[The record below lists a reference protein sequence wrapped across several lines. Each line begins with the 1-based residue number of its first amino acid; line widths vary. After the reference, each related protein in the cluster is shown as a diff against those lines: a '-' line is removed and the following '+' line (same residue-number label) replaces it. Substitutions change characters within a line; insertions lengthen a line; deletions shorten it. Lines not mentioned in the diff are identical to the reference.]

1 VPEPSFIS
9 RPLCVRSAAF
19 RRSFFSAEKKDRLKA
34 ALRARGA
41 LLLTALA
48 FACALG
54 APHVR
59 GEPIWEKSL
68 TEYIGH
74 HWTGELL
81 HYRVETERPIP
92 KECHLVASEASG
104 ESRPVPCQ
112 ISNPSTDKEK
122 GVHSCD
128 LHCLLDLEPYQAL
141 KLELLPGKAPGELG
155 EPLPVQI
162 TDCAL
167 QITDS
172 GLQIAED
179 AAKATNADPKSGIRH
194 PQSGIRNLK
203 SLLVSSLT
211 LEMQVP
217 ATIEDASGLPEDQIP
232 PPLLRMRNTEHKC
245 WTGAGRFTNVGTL
258 KSLAT
263 KVLAR
268 GPAFVDVGLDYAF
281 EDGHYSVV
289 LRVIRDQP
297 VVLWREKYEH
307 KNGSAALMWECSHG
321 MPLRSGVWD
330 YGEWSAFKNRYRA
343 GGLAVS
349 KAFPLEFDAPPARI
363 TFQPWIHWANPDLT
377 TWLELWS
384 VIPEMGN
391 VDYKGTKL
399 GEGPNLKEADGG
411 EDTDEFL
418 AGGDDMEAVE
428 AKEKPKAKEWAIGI
442 FTGNPL
448 DWNPSDGGAY
458 RASQPHLELTKSK
471 QVFLRLPIRRGQ
483 RTFGLSVAER
493 TPNERVGSNMA
504 VGVPDTA
511 ARQIK
516 YGETP
521 LDEVK
526 DYLLDYDDDQPD
538 SYPKLLITE
547 DARANYAASLSEEM
561 PFYGLIQKCLEG
573 CQAQARKECKKL
585 AAESVNWSLAD
596 TPAVRSYGDEGVVRA
611 ALAATDDS
619 LTPLLQV
626 TALAASRRFAIH
638 FFRHG
643 TGPGMGI
650 APHNWLSAEYGFGAV
665 DVASRYLTPEQ
676 FRRVRARMLFT
687 GYKFSSPNFWS
698 PALGFAGLP
707 NMTTLVNGALGTIAM
722 LYPSHPDAK
731 EWRAAVEREIQ
742 HELTHWMGPNGG
754 WLEAPHYMTV
764 SMEPIIGLGF
774 AAANAGNSEILYS
787 DRLKKTMHW
796 LAKISTPR
804 DPRFFNR
811 RHFPEIGN
819 TYVMETS
826 MLFTFMARIYRERD
840 PTYADGMQWLWHEM
854 GCPTWIG
861 IGGANPLTAGYRES
875 LADTAPKP
883 ENPPD
888 WRSELFP
895 GSGAVMRAHFPH
907 DRESYLYLIQGPMH
921 SHYDRDQGSF
931 MMWGKGRP
939 LCLDWGYNGCMP
951 ASLHNRMDLGG
962 GGKITEF
969 VNLDSADYLHN
980 LQGPW
985 RRQILFVKDRD
996 PLGPNYFLIRDS
1008 TSGKGHASWRL
1019 WVNAEDYPGVEG
1031 QLVSAKGRDDV
1042 DLDLWFDGESAKLL
1056 KRIPKPTG
1064 AEKTPTEVDEGA
1076 TVPEPEGEAEEED
1089 PFKEALKQEDL
1100 QKRPIVV
1107 DAKEV
1112 TVHCAAK
1119 GDGGRYWG
1127 NENGTAQRGIHL
1139 HVPRG
1144 QPVVALLYPRLN
1156 EEEQPKISSF
1166 CENRALKIETPS
1178 GVDYI
1183 FLALEPF
1190 EATVDK
1196 VRFKGKAGAVQVRE
1210 TGVTLSLVAPGEITA
1225 GKTSLRADEPASR
1238 TVAGD
1243 KLSD

>member
-1 VPEPSFIS
+1 LPPKGGTTN
-9 RPLCVRSAAF
+9 
-19 RRSFFSAEKKDRLKA
+19 RR
-34 ALRARGA
+34 A
-41 LLLTALA
+41 LLLTAIA

-54 APHVR
+54 TPHVR
-59 GEPIWEKSL
+59 GEPIWEKAL
-68 TEYIGH
+68 TDYIGH

-81 HYRVETERPIP
+81 HYRVETKRPTP
-92 KECHLVASEASG
+92 KECHLVASDASG
-104 ESRPVPCQ
+104 ESSLIPCQ
-112 ISNPSTDKEK
+112 ISNPSFDKENAL
-122 GVHSCD
+122 HSCD
-128 LHCLLDLEPYQAL
+128 LHCLLDLKPYQTL
-141 KLELLPGKAPGELG
+141 KLQLLPGKAPGELG
-155 EPLPVQI
+155 EPLAVQAADYPPTSLRAGALHT
-162 TDCAL
+162 TD
-167 QITDS
+167 D
-172 GLQIAED
+172 
-179 AAKATNADPKSGIRH
+179 ADP
-194 PQSGIRNLK
+194 QSAIRNLR
-203 SLLVSSLT
+203 SLLVSGLT
-211 LEMQVP
+211 LEIQVP
-217 ATIEDASGLPEDQIP
+217 ATIEDASEVSEDQIP
-232 PPLLRMRNTEHKC
+232 APLLRMRNTEHKQ
-245 WTGAGRFTNVGTL
+245 WIGAGRFINVGKL
-258 KSLAT
+258 KSLVT

-268 GPAFVDVGLDYAF
+268 GPAFVDMGLEYAF
-281 EDGHYSVV
+281 EEGRYSVV
-289 LRVIRDQP
+289 LRVIREQP

-307 KNGSAALMWECSHG
+307 RNGSATLMWECSRG
-321 MPLRSGVWD
+321 MPLLSAVWD
-330 YGEWSAFKNRYRA
+330 YGEWSAFKGRYRR
-343 GGLAVS
+343 GGLAIS
-349 KAFPLEFDAPPARI
+349 RAFPLEFDSSPARV
-363 TFQPWIHWANPDLT
+363 TFQPWIHWAHSDLT
-377 TWLELWS
+377 TWLELWP
-384 VIPEMGN
+384 ILPEMGN
-391 VDYKGTKL
+391 VSYKRTEL
-399 GEGPNLKEADGG
+399 GEGPDLKDAGGG

-418 AGGDDMEAVE
+418 AGGDDVEAVE
-428 AKEKPKAKEWAIGI
+428 AKEKPKVKEWAVGI

-448 DWNPSDGGAY
+448 DWNPSDRGAY
-458 RASQPHLELTKSK
+458 RSSQPRLELTKSK

-483 RTFGLSVAER
+483 RTLGLSLAER

-526 DYLLDYDDDQPD
+526 DYLLDYEEDQPE

-547 DARANYAASLSEEM
+547 EERAKYAASLSEDM
-561 PFYGLIQKCLEG
+561 PFYGLIQKCLKG
-573 CQAQARKECKKL
+573 CQAKAKKECKKL

-596 TPAVRSYGDEGVVRA
+596 TPAVKSYGDEGVIRA
-611 ALAATDDS
+611 ALASTDDS

-687 GYKFSSPNFWS
+687 GYKFASPNFWS
-698 PALGFAGLP
+698 PRLGFGGLP

-722 LYPSHPDAK
+722 LYPNHPDAK
-731 EWRAAVEREIQ
+731 KWRAAVEREIH
-742 HELTHWMGPNGG
+742 HELKHWMGPNGG

-764 SMEPIIGLGF
+764 SMEPIIGLGY
-774 AAANAGNSEILYS
+774 AAANAGNTEILYS

-826 MLFTFMARIYRERD
+826 MLFTFMARVYRERD

-883 ENPPD
+883 DTPPD
-888 WRSELFP
+888 WGSQLFP
-895 GSGAVMRAHFPH
+895 GCGAVMRAHFPH

-921 SHYDRDQGSF
+921 SHYDRDRGSF

-939 LCLDWGYNGCMP
+939 LCLDWGYDGCMP
-951 ASLHNRMDLGG
+951 ASLHNRMDIGSGG
-962 GGKITEF
+962 RITEF
-969 VNLDSADYLHN
+969 AALACADYLHN
-980 LQGPW
+980 VQSSW
-985 RRQILFVKDRD
+985 HRQILFVKDRE
-996 PLGPNYFLIRDS
+996 PLGPNYFLLRDS
-1008 TSGKGHASWRL
+1008 TSGKGPANWRL
-1019 WVNAEDYPGVEG
+1019 WVCAADHPGVDG
-1031 QLVSAKGRDDV
+1031 QLVSARGRDDV
-1042 DLDLWFDGESAKLL
+1042 DLDIWLDEASSKLL
-1056 KRIPKPTG
+1056 KRIPKP
-1064 AEKTPTEVDEGA
+1064 AESEKTPMKVDEAA

-1107 DAKEV
+1107 DAREV

-1119 GDGGRYWG
+1119 GHGGRYWG

-1139 HVPRG
+1139 RVPKG
-1144 QPVVALLYPRLN
+1144 QPVIALLYPRLN
-1156 EEEQPKISSF
+1156 SEDKPKVTAFSDD
-1166 CENRALKIETPS
+1166 RVLKIETPS
-1178 GVDYI
+1178 GVDYV
-1183 FLALEPF
+1183 FLTLEPF
-1190 EATVDK
+1190 EATIDD
-1196 VRFKGKAGAVQVRE
+1196 VRFKGKAGAVQIRGAVA
-1210 TGVTLSLVAPGEITA
+1210 TLSLVAPGEVA
-1225 GKTSLRADEPASR
+1225 VWNASLQADKPATK
-1238 TVAGD
+1238 TVAGSRARD
-1243 KLSD
+1243 